1 MNGTNG
7 ANASALS
14 GDLYRAAGQLLFV
27 GWNGSEVTPHMRRLI
42 EEYHVGAIVLTAGN
56 LISAQHT
63 INLIHELQVIA
74 YHAKHSESL
83 LIAIDQEGGSA
94 NSLVDDELICRFPS
108 AMGIAATGSLDLAH
122 QTSKATAECAR
133 ACGINLIVG
142 PVLDTLLDTEP
153 QTLGVRSVGDDYQE
167 VSNFA
172 IAAMNGINDA
182 GLAACG
188 KHFPTCG
195 TLDVF
200 GSRSDVP
207 VITKSLDELKSAAL
221 VPFRNA
227 IATGRLES
235 VLVSGCG
242 ISSSFMDIPH
252 AFLSSRVVDG
262 FLRHELGFDG
272 VVISECLETRP
283 LIEDVG
289 VRNGIVM
296 ALRAGC
302 DLVMLCQSPDAQLE
316 AIQGLAL
323 GISNGVI
330 TMSRLNESMSRIRRM
345 KSKCTSWQ
353 AALNPPGIPALIAR
367 KPEYS
372 ALSTHA
378 YEQSISIFRD
388 RDALIPIS
396 KSMQPGEELLLLTP
410 LLMPQSA
417 LTVSQAKAPSN
428 KYTKTRDQNGAC
440 GGVANQIIEMANED
454 VFGELGRSLAR
465 MRSAKILHTSYT
477 ANGVQ
482 PVHEKLIDR
491 ASTIIVVT
499 ANASQN
505 LYQTTFAKDIQEMC
519 QMLSVQGHRKSII
532 VVAVSSPYDF
542 PFDTSIGTY
551 VCTFDFTGNAMR
563 ALARVLCG
571 ACVSHGSL
579 PGSLRKRGG
588 ET

>member
-1 MNGTNG
+1 
-7 ANASALS
+7 
-14 GDLYRAAGQLLFV
+14 
-27 GWNGSEVTPHMRRLI
+27 
-42 EEYHVGAIVLTAGN
+42 
-56 LISAQHT
+56 
-63 INLIHELQVIA
+63 
-74 YHAKHSESL
+74 
-83 LIAIDQEGGSA
+83 
-94 NSLVDDELICRFPS
+94 
-108 AMGIAATGSLDLAH
+108 
-122 QTSKATAECAR
+122 
-133 ACGINLIVG
+133 
-142 PVLDTLLDTEP
+142 
-153 QTLGVRSVGDDYQE
+153 
-167 VSNFA
+167 
-172 IAAMNGINDA
+172 MNGINDA

-242 ISSSFMDIPH
+242 ISSSSMDIPH

-353 AALNPPGIPALIAR
+353 AALNPPGISALIAR

-454 VFGELGRSLAR
+454 VFGELGL
-465 MRSAKILHTSYT
+465 
-477 ANGVQ
+477 
-482 PVHEKLIDR
+482 HEKLIDR